1 MKRLL
6 FLGLSVCL
14 LASGCVDSENPLS
27 DPKTAKL
34 DERLAGIWREVG
46 KDHTTYYHIGQAR
59 GKLSK
64 GVMLVVS
71 VLHAKGEVSPLE
83 YLAFPTV
90 LGGKNYLNVIHLP
103 ERELGMVLEG
113 KYDWSEISHY
123 MILQY
128 HVDGDKLSAWSM
140 DAKAKT
146 KAIKDGKIKGHL
158 ETNERMSESKFTDT
172 TENLARFFT
181 EAGDSLFS
189 SEKPLQL
196 ERVNLDK
203 KP

>member
-6 FLGLSVCL
+6 FLGASVCL

-27 DPKTAKL
+27 DPETAKP
-34 DERLAGIWREVG
+34 DERLAGIWRAVE
-46 KDHTTYYHIGQAR
+46 KDSVTYYHVGQA
-59 GKLSK
+59 GDQFPK
-64 GVMLVVS
+64 GVMRMVLVA
-71 VLHAKGEVSPLE
+71 HKKGQVTTLE
-83 YLAFPTV
+83 FLVFPTT
-90 LGGKNYLNVIHLP
+90 LGNRSYLNILCLDVKGR
-103 ERELGMVLEG
+103 RESLEE
-113 KYDWSEISHY
+113 DHNWSVQTDYTIY
-123 MILQY
+123 QY
-128 HVDGDKLSAWSM
+128 RVDGDKLSAWPM

-146 KAIKDGKIKGHL
+146 KAIKDGKIKGRL
-158 ETNERMSESKFTDT
+158 ETNEKMSESTFIDT